1 MKSHR
6 IIWKIITALPE
17 PAFSNL
23 LIFFHMN
30 HNSMIF
36 PREHFSK
43 NSMIL
48 LLDEHRNFNSL
59 QSPKIN
65 WIELTFCYW
74 FIIPPRLNNIFH
86 VLTFL
91 HVRVLPHTT
100 NVSFSPLWPESWG
113 WHEILHQA
121 SSTGRYAHIVLQGD
135 AINVYPVYG
144 EIFHMYYNKHFSS
157 LVTEYLRAYAM
168 HRMKIK

>member
-17 PAFSNL
+17 PAFSNP
-23 LIFFHMN
+23 LIF
-30 HNSMIF
+30 SIWMIF

-43 NSMIL
+43 NSMI

-74 FIIPPRLNNIFH
+74 FIIPPRLNNFFH

-113 WHEILHQA
+113 WHEISHQA
-121 SSTGRYAHIVLQGD
+121 SSTGHYAHIVLQGD
-135 AINVYPVYG
+135 AIKVCPVYG
-144 EIFHMYYNKHFSS
+144 EIFHMYYNKYFSS

>member
-1 MKSHR
+1 MKNHHG
-6 IIWKIITALPE
+6 ITRTCIFKSPD
-17 PAFSNL
+17 
-23 LIFFHMN
+23 FFHVN
-30 HNSMIF
+30 HNSMKF

-74 FIIPPRLNNIFH
+74 FIIPPRVNNFFH

-91 HVRVLPHTT
+91 HVRVLPHTI
-100 NVSFSPLWPESWG
+100 NVSFSHLSWPESWG
-113 WHEILHQA
+113 WHEISHQA
-121 SSTGRYAHIVLQGD
+121 SSTGRYAHTVLQGD
-135 AINVYPVYG
+135 AIKVCPVYG
-144 EIFHMYYNKHFSS
+144 KIFHMYYNKYFSS
-157 LVTEYLRAYAM
+157 LVTDYLRAYAM